1 MSKAEGLKA
10 IAALTILL
18 ANLRLEASLLSI
30 KALTEPSEDT
40 VREWRYKL
48 DEMELV
54 LQDLQEITGTE

>member
-54 LQDLQEITGTE
+54 LQDLQEMTGTE